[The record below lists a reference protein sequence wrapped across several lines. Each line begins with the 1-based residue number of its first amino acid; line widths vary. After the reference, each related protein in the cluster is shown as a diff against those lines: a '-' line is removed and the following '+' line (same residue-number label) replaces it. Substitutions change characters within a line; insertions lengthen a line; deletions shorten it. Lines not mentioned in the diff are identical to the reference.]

1 MAVCAGGK
9 GDNALECERP
19 VSSGRVAVRA
29 RKPGG
34 PRGASADLSKT
45 QFKAA
50 NVLHPTP

>member
-9 GDNALECERP
+9 GDNALEWERP

-34 PRGASADLSKT
+34 PRGASDDLSKT